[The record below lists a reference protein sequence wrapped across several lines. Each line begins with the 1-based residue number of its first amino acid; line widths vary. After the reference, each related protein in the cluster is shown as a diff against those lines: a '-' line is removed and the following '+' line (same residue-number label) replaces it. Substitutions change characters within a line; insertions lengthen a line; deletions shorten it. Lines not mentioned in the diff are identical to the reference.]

1 MKLFTVKRGE
11 KNMFKLKNLLQDIF
25 SSIKHVPKKAYT
37 NGLIVITGCIVL
49 AVLYIGVN
57 GFFGSRPS
65 AVCALE
71 DNQEEEA
78 IASENRSLEDEE
90 IMTQLD
96 SEIAQY
102 KQYSAQDEKDD
113 LVVARMA
120 APMKEPENSS
130 NERELHTA
138 SFKAKE
144 PDSKLVSISAK
155 DYEAITRIV
164 EAEATNED
172 LIGKILIANVV
183 LNRVKSSNFP
193 NNIYD
198 VVHQKIKGKAQ
209 FSPIDDGR
217 YYKLKVTNSTKK
229 AVESAFNG
237 EDYSQGSLFF
247 VARSL
252 ASSKAVS
259 WFDNNLTKVL
269 KHGVHEF
276 FK

>member
-1 MKLFTVKRGE
+1 
-11 KNMFKLKNLLQDIF
+11 MFKLKNLLKDIF

-37 NGLIVITGCIVL
+37 NGLIVITGCVVL

-57 GFFGSRPS
+57 GFFDSRPS
-65 AVCALE
+65 VVCALE
-71 DNQEEEA
+71 DNQEEETMV
-78 IASENRSLEDEE
+78 SNNQSVEDEE
-90 IMTQLD
+90 IMAQLE

-102 KQYSAQDEKDD
+102 KLYSAQHEQDNLE
-113 LVVARMA
+113 VASIA

-138 SFKAKE
+138 SFKAKQ

-164 EAEATNED
+164 EAEATDED

-183 LNRVKSSNFP
+183 LNRVESSNFP

-229 AVESAFNG
+229 AVECAFKG
-237 EDYSQGSLFF
+237 EDYSEDALFF